1 MYGAPGLIELSDHW
15 EDVLLEEKSDK
26 SFVVRDAGP
35 KLKEVHNVLPN
46 EPITVVTMVKLN
58 DTRHDSTA
66 DLDATLLVDL
76 KKIRSD

>member
-1 MYGAPGLIELSDHW
+1 M
-15 EDVLLEEKSDK
+15 LEEKSDE
-26 SFVVRDAGP
+26 SFVVRDASP
-35 KLKEVHNVLPN
+35 KFEEVHNVLTD

-58 DTRHDSTA
+58 NTWHDSTA